1 MLSSHGEVESFGNG
15 IHSNAQAVPLPFLHE
30 YSKHDSYAYSNS
42 NHSIL
47 GSQGGALAV
56 PRPLIGSA
64 LAVPR
69 YSLNS
74 VLGSPGIPKVSV
86 GNLGSS
92 EFGTIPPISTS
103 GRLPTCCDPPQE
115 QPSDASQ
122 IHIHDHVCN
131 SQRSSYFNTV
141 HGDPISQR
149 IFGIDIP
156 QDIILDEK
164 LPNCGENTY
173 MYEREIPYRGCHDQ
187 QMVTSWQLF
196 HNFQVSQESNPVT
209 HNYDNNNDFHSYVHN
224 HRIRVPKQ
232 I

>member
-86 GNLGSS
+86 GNVCREQIFAHGNLLSDNL
-92 EFGTIPPISTS
+92 
-103 GRLPTCCDPPQE
+103 LPKGAQ
-115 QPSDASQ
+115 
-122 IHIHDHVCN
+122 N
-131 SQRSSYFNTV
+131 RS
-141 HGDPISQR
+141 
-149 IFGIDIP
+149 
-156 QDIILDEK
+156 K
-164 LPNCGENTY
+164 
-173 MYEREIPYRGCHDQ
+173 
-187 QMVTSWQLF
+187 
-196 HNFQVSQESNPVT
+196 
-209 HNYDNNNDFHSYVHN
+209 
-224 HRIRVPKQ
+224 
-232 I
+232 